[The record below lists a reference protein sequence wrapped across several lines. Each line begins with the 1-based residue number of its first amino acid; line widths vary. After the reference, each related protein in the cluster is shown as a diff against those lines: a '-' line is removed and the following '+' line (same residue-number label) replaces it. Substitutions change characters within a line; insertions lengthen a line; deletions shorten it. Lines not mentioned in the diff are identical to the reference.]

1 MPLRQR
7 EHIQNI
13 RYLIKELERWL
24 NTLEQKPRS
33 EDARE
38 LMKSIEDE
46 GLLEVLSDM
55 VLD

>member
-1 MPLRQR
+1 MPIRQK

-13 RYLIKELERWL
+13 RFLIKELERWL
-24 NTLEQKPRS
+24 NTLIERPRS

-46 GLLEVLSDM
+46 GLLEVLSDSY
-55 VLD
+55 L